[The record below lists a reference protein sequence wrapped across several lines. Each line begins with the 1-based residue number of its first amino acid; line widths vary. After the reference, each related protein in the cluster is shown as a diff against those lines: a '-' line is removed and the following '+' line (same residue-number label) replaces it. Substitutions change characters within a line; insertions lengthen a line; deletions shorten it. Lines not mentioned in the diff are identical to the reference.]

1 MLHKSWVGHSASKTL
16 WQRRREAQ
24 QWRYLTLTPH
34 LSLDRLTRNSY
45 SEHGMRQVLIFLSS
59 AMACLASALPYGMDK
74 IQVGGSYVEFFVGGF
89 TQSPLRSW

>member
-1 MLHKSWVGHSASKTL
+1 
-16 WQRRREAQ
+16 
-24 QWRYLTLTPH
+24 
-34 LSLDRLTRNSY
+34 
-45 SEHGMRQVLIFLSS
+45 MRQVLIFLSS